1 MEVSVIIPTYNRA
14 KTIKRAINSVKQQSF
29 QPKEIIVVDD
39 GSSDETAKI
48 LDSIEGIKVLR
59 QENKGVSAARNA
71 GIKIAQS
78 EWIAFLDSDDWWFED
93 KLLKQASFHKK
104 NPEIFISQT
113 DELWIKHGV
122 QIIKPKKFAKK
133 KQGFIFEPSL
143 KMCLISPSA
152 VMIHKS
158 IFEDVGLFDENLPA
172 CEDYDLWL
180 RITKKYYVGL
190 IDEPLI
196 AKTGGHEDQLS
207 FKYWGMDR
215 FRIAAMLKHIND
227 KQFGKVVQKEIRK
240 KAQILIN
247 GAKKRGNEA
256 IVQKYN
262 ALLESIDNS
271 F

>member
-14 KTIKRAINSVKQQSF
+14 KTIKKAIDSVKNQSLK
-29 QPKEIIVVDD
+29 PKEIIVVDD
-39 GSSDETAKI
+39 GSSDETPKI
-48 LDSIEGIKVLR
+48 LERIEGIKVLR
-59 QENKGVSAARNA
+59 QENRGVSAARNA
-71 GIKIAQS
+71 GIKAAQGD
-78 EWIAFLDSDDWWFED
+78 WIAFLDSDDWWFEE
-93 KLLKQASFHKK
+93 KLVKQVAFHKAC
-104 NPEIFISQT
+104 PEILISQT

-152 VMIHKS
+152 VMIHKRL
-158 IFEDVGLFDENLPA
+158 FYEVGLFDESLPA

-180 RITKKYYVGL
+180 RITKKYFVGL

-196 AKTGGHEDQLS
+196 AKTGGHKDQLS

-215 FRIAAMLKHIND
+215 FRIEAMLKHIND
-227 KQFGKVVQKEIRK
+227 EQFGKVVKKEIIK

-256 IVQKYN
+256 IVQKYS
-262 ALLESIDNS
+262 ALLQSIDNS